1 VSGDEIFAAHR
12 PFPVQVCPRPVARW
26 STGLVTRVAGLA
38 ARLVAVDPEPDTPP
52 TLSGTV
58 VAQQPRPGERI
69 PAGDTVTIW
78 IEGDDGGGGGKPQ
91 PDTPSPLD
99 PAGVK

>member
-1 VSGDEIFAAHR
+1 MKTPDLVLVPALVGLDATRAHE
-12 PFPVQVCPRPVARW
+12 VAM
-26 STGLVTRVAGLA
+26 A

-52 TLSGTV
+52 TLSGMV

-69 PAGDTVTIW
+69 PAGDTITIW
-78 IEGDDGGGGGKPQ
+78 IEGDGGGGGSPQ

>member
-1 VSGDEIFAAHR
+1 MKTPDLVLVPALVGLDATQAHE
-12 PFPVQVCPRPVARW
+12 VAM
-26 STGLVTRVAGLA
+26 A

-78 IEGDDGGGGGKPQ
+78 IEGDGGGGGGGTPQ